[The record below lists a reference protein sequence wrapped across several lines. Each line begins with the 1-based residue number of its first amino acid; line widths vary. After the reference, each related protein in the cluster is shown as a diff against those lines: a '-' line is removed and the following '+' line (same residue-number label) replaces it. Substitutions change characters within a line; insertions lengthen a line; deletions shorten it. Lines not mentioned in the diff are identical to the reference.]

1 MAVVLI
7 CGDAHQITYEFVT
20 CLHKVLNKLR
30 VELVVS
36 VPRSARQGNGR
47 FKAFEHVYLAGW
59 VLHRRHAL
67 DEALL
72 H

>member
-1 MAVVLI
+1 MGVMLI
-7 CGDAHQITYEFVT
+7 CGDAHQIADEFVT
-20 CLHKVLNKLR
+20 CLREVLDKLR
-30 VELVVS
+30 VELVIG
-36 VPRSARQGNGR
+36 VPRSTCQGNGR
-47 FKAFEHVYLAGW
+47 FKTFEHVDLPGW